1 MTTQEIANRLVELC
15 RTGQNDTAYKEL
27 FHENAVAVEPA
38 KWNVPD
44 TVGVEALLQKA
55 KGWQE
60 DMVEMHDS
68 SVSDPLVAGDYFTVT
83 MMVDLTTKSRGR
95 NKMEEICLYEV
106 QDGKIVKESFFH

>member
-27 FHENAVAVEPA
+27 FADNAVGVEPA

-44 TVGVEALLQKA
+44 TVGMEALLAKA

-60 DMVEMHDS
+60 DVVEMHEAT
-68 SVSDPLVAGDYFTVT
+68 VSDPIVVGDYFTLS

-95 NKMEEICLYEV
+95 SRMEELCVYEV
-106 QDGKIVKESFFH
+106 QDGKIVKEQFFH